1 MSEYKGIKGFQVT
14 TRTEDPTPYAQALAD
29 NPYGGAF
36 SSGGNLNTARNALT
50 SASHGSATSGLVFG
64 GQAPSPT
71 GATEE
76 YDGSSWTESGDLN
89 TARGRTSGGGTQTS
103 AIAAGGYAPPGTQ
116 PSTEEYNGS
125 SWTEIAEANS
135 ARYSGYGWGVN
146 AEAVVIVAGST
157 SGPGSPFGESGLT
170 EQWNG
175 SAWTET
181 GDLNT
186 ARIYLGGFGA
196 TYTAGI
202 VAGGSTA
209 SGNDVGNAESFN
221 GSSWTEVSD
230 ISTTRT
236 QLAGY
241 GTSNSDG
248 YVVGGYNYGPNAG
261 ATQNEAW
268 NGSAWTEVADLATAR
283 WDLSAGG
290 SPSSGLVV
298 GGDNPGGKQNATE
311 EWTFSGLPPSTPA
324 ADYADAI
331 TGDFYYNST
340 TGQFK
345 TVNTGGAPIGSWASG
360 GALNTARMAMFNFGT
375 QTAAIGVGGVVSPG
389 NYKDLNENYNGTSWT
404 EIAENNTA
412 RFSEGSVG
420 SGTTTAGLIYSGSI
434 PGGRSAL
441 TESWNGTAWTEV
453 NDLNTARSNAGGGVG
468 TQTASLLFGGQSAPG
483 APNYV
488 KITESWDGSS
498 WTEVNDLNTNHGGAT
513 GVGQVYTA
521 ALCSGGYTGTA
532 TTSTNEV
539 WDGSSWTESG
549 DLNTGRNNMMSRG
562 GTATDGIIAGGYQ
575 SSGPSTGYKAN
586 TELFNGSTWTEIA
599 DLSTAR
605 YGLGG
610 QGSTSSSSIAFG
622 GNNPSDAMSNATE
635 EFTAADFQIK
645 TVTTS

>member
-1 MSEYKGIKGFQVT
+1 MSEYKGIKGFQVQ
-14 TRTEDPTPYAQALAD
+14 TRTEDPVPYAQALAD
-29 NPYGGAF
+29 NPYAGAF

-64 GQAPSPT
+64 GQAPSQT

-89 TARGRTSGGGTQTS
+89 TARSRTSGGGTQTS

-116 PSTEEYNGS
+116 PATEEYNGS

-135 ARYSGYGWGVN
+135 ARYAGYGWGAN

-290 SPSSGLVV
+290 SPSSALVV
-298 GGDNPGGKQNATE
+298 GGDAPPGKQNATE

-345 TVNTGGAPIGSWASG
+345 AVNTGGAPIGTWASG
-360 GALNTARMAMFNFGT
+360 GSLNTNRYGLMGAGT
-375 QTAAIGVGGVVSPG
+375 QNSAIAAGGSIDTGPPTAPITADTELYDGS
-389 NYKDLNENYNGTSWT
+389 SWT
-404 EIAENNTA
+404 EVNNLNTEREFLEGAGSSNTSAIAFGGYDSPNNLA
-412 RFSEGSVG
+412 V
-420 SGTTTAGLIYSGSI
+420 
-434 PGGRSAL
+434 
-441 TESWNGTAWTEV
+441 TESWNGTNWTEV
-453 NDLNTARSNAGGGVG
+453 NDLNTARRYFAGFG
-468 TQTASLLFGGQSAPG
+468 TQTAAIAAAGATPPYVAVVESWNGTNWTEVNDINTTRQGLSGVGTTSGIVFGGATTTAHVGNAETWDGTSWTETSDLNTARQYMGQSGTSSTDALGFGGQLPANQS
-483 APNYV
+483 
-488 KITESWDGSS
+488 KTEFWNGSS
-498 WTEVNDLNTNHGGAT
+498 WTELNDLGTARTILAGAGT
-513 GVGQVYTA
+513 TSS
-521 ALCSGGYTGTA
+521 ALAFGGYTSSRVGT
-532 TTSTNEV
+532 
-539 WDGSSWTESG
+539 
-549 DLNTGRNNMMSRG
+549 
-562 GTATDGIIAGGYQ
+562 
-575 SSGPSTGYKAN
+575 
-586 TELFNGSTWTEIA
+586 
-599 DLSTAR
+599 
-605 YGLGG
+605 
-610 QGSTSSSSIAFG
+610 
-622 GNNPSDAMSNATE
+622 TE
-635 EFTAADFQIK
+635 EWTAADFQIK

>member
-14 TRTEDPTPYAQALAD
+14 TRTEDPVPYAQALAD
-29 NPYGGAF
+29 NPYAGAF
-36 SSGGNLNTARNALT
+36 SSGGNLNTARGQLA
-50 SASHGSATSGLVFG
+50 SASHGSATLGLVFG

-89 TARGRTSGGGTQTS
+89 TARSRTSGGGTQTS

-290 SPSSGLVV
+290 SPSSALVV
-298 GGDNPGGKQNATE
+298 GGDAPPGKQNATE

-324 ADYADAI
+324 ADYSNAI
-331 TGDFYYNST
+331 IGDFYYNST

-345 TVNTGGAPIGSWASG
+345 NVGAGSGSWASG
-360 GALNTARMAMFNFGT
+360 GNLNTASGQRGRSGASSSSGMIFGGTTSGPPT
-375 QTAAIGVGGVVSPG
+375 QA
-389 NYKDLNENYNGTSWT
+389 LNEQYNGTSWT
-404 EIAENNTA
+404 EVGDLNEA
-412 RFSEGSVG
+412 RTITQGGFGSVTAAIAPTG
-420 SGTTTAGLIYSGSI
+420 SLITPGTGM
-434 PGGRSAL
+434 
-441 TESWNGTAWTEV
+441 
-453 NDLNTARSNAGGGVG
+453 
-468 TQTASLLFGGQSAPG
+468 PG
-483 APNYV
+483 AV
-488 KITESWDGSS
+488 ESWDGSS
-498 WTEVNDLNTNHGGAT
+498 WTEVAERNTVTSYHGGGGTATAGLVFGGFGPPPSFSYIAANESWNGSSWTELSDLNTNGMTTGAANGTTTAQLCMGRGGAPNK
-513 GVGQVYTA
+513 GLV
-521 ALCSGGYTGTA
+521 
-532 TTSTNEV
+532 EE
-539 WDGSSWTESG
+539 WDGSSWTATT
-549 DLNTGRNNMMSRG
+549 DMNTARFLGTGLGTYTDAILAG
-562 GTATDGIIAGGYQ
+562 GTTDPPRRANVESWDGTSWTEVADLSASKDGMGGAGSSTDGFVAGGY
-575 SSGPSTGYKAN
+575 TTTY
-586 TELFNGSTWTEIA
+586 IA
-599 DLSTAR
+599 T
-605 YGLGG
+605 
-610 QGSTSSSSIAFG
+610 
-622 GNNPSDAMSNATE
+622 TE
-635 EFTAADFQIK
+635 EWNVSDFQIK

>member
-1 MSEYKGIKGFQVT
+1 MSEYKGIKGFQVQ
-14 TRTEDPTPYAQALAD
+14 TRTDDPVPYAQALAD
-29 NPYGGAF
+29 NPYAGAF
-36 SSGGNLNTARNALT
+36 SSGNALNTARNALT

-64 GQAPSPT
+64 GQAPSQT

-89 TARGRTSGGGTQTS
+89 TARSRTSGGGTQTS

-135 ARYSGYGWGVN
+135 ARYAGYGWGAN

-157 SGPGSPFGESGLT
+157 SGPGSPFGQTGLT

-268 NGSAWTEVADLATAR
+268 DGSAWTEVADLATAR

-298 GGDNPGGKQNATE
+298 GGDAPPGKQNATE

-345 TVNTGGAPIGSWASG
+345 TVNDGGAPIGTWASG
-360 GALNTARMAMFNFGT
+360 GTMNQSKSSQANIGSSTANNSVGGQIPSPAYLTNNEQYDGTSWTEVNDLSTGRQVGSGIGTSAAGLIAGGRAAPNSTAVVESWDGTNFTEVGDLNQARGYARGAGT
-375 QTAAIGVGGVVSPG
+375 QTAAINVGGYLTTPAVRYSIV
-389 NYKDLNENYNGTSWT
+389 EEWNGSAWT
-404 EIAENNTA
+404 EIADLNAPRSSGGIAQASPYTSTIVFGGDTGPGPSTTSSIATA
-412 RFSEGSVG
+412 E
-420 SGTTTAGLIYSGSI
+420 T
-434 PGGRSAL
+434 
-441 TESWNGTAWTEV
+441 WNGSSWTEV
-453 NDLNTARSNAGGGVG
+453 ADMNSGRRALGGAGDSISS
-468 TQTASLLFGGQSAPG
+468 ALAFGGSSV
-483 APNYV
+483 N
-488 KITESWDGSS
+488 TEFWNGSS
-498 WTEVNDLNTNHGGAT
+498 WTEVNNLSDARSWGGN
-513 GVGQVYTA
+513 
-521 ALCSGGYTGTA
+521 S
-532 TTSTNEV
+532 
-539 WDGSSWTESG
+539 
-549 DLNTGRNNMMSRG
+549 
-562 GTATDGIIAGGYQ
+562 
-575 SSGPSTGYKAN
+575 
-586 TELFNGSTWTEIA
+586 GST
-599 DLSTAR
+599 L
-605 YGLGG
+605 
-610 QGSTSSSSIAFG
+610 
-622 GNNPSDAMSNATE
+622 DALVCGDEPFSGATE
-635 EFTAADFQIK
+635 EWTAAEFQIK

>member
-1 MSEYKGIKGFQVT
+1 MSEYKGIKGFQVQ
-14 TRTEDPTPYAQALAD
+14 TRTDDPTPYAQALAD

-64 GQAPSPT
+64 GFAPSPT

-89 TARGRTSGGGTQTS
+89 TTRGRTSGGGTQTS

-116 PSTEEYNGS
+116 PATEEYNGS

-135 ARYSGYGWGVN
+135 ARYGGYGWGAN
-146 AEAVVIVAGST
+146 AEAVVIVGGST
-157 SGPGSPFGESGLT
+157 SSPGSPFGESGLT

-186 ARIYLGGFGA
+186 ARVYLGGFGA

-268 NGSAWTEVADLATAR
+268 DGSAWTEVADLSTAR

-290 SPSSGLVV
+290 SPSSALVV
-298 GGDNPGGKQNATE
+298 GGDAPPGKQDATE
-311 EWTFSGLPPSTPA
+311 EW
-324 ADYADAI
+324 I
-331 TGDFYYNST
+331 
-340 TGQFK
+340 
-345 TVNTGGAPIGSWASG
+345 
-360 GALNTARMAMFNFGT
+360 
-375 QTAAIGVGGVVSPG
+375 
-389 NYKDLNENYNGTSWT
+389 
-404 EIAENNTA
+404 
-412 RFSEGSVG
+412 
-420 SGTTTAGLIYSGSI
+420 
-434 PGGRSAL
+434 
-441 TESWNGTAWTEV
+441 
-453 NDLNTARSNAGGGVG
+453 
-468 TQTASLLFGGQSAPG
+468 
-483 APNYV
+483 
-488 KITESWDGSS
+488 
-498 WTEVNDLNTNHGGAT
+498 
-513 GVGQVYTA
+513 
-521 ALCSGGYTGTA
+521 
-532 TTSTNEV
+532 
-539 WDGSSWTESG
+539 
-549 DLNTGRNNMMSRG
+549 
-562 GTATDGIIAGGYQ
+562 
-575 SSGPSTGYKAN
+575 
-586 TELFNGSTWTEIA
+586 
-599 DLSTAR
+599 
-605 YGLGG
+605 
-610 QGSTSSSSIAFG
+610 
-622 GNNPSDAMSNATE
+622 
-635 EFTAADFQIK
+635 AADFQIK